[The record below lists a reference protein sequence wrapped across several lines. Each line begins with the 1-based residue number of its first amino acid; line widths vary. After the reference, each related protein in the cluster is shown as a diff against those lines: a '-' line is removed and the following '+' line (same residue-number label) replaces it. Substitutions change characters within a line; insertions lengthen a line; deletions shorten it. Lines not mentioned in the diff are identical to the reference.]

1 MTLETAGG
9 GFRGSRQ
16 TGNALKGK
24 LLLRYNQR
32 DDKGTDDGRSKAVDG
47 PLTKRTMIATGP
59 VQRMFRPFFHSLP
72 IRGKL
77 TLLILVITT
86 AALLLFAGLSAV
98 NQIRLLRQ
106 SMIGN
111 LTVLAESVAHL
122 SAAALAS
129 RDPRQAEATLTAL
142 ESDPGIE
149 MAVIYAGSGDPF
161 ARYINPEYAATAV
174 ISGQPPGKGHD
185 FLFSGGS
192 LKLQLFHPIVAAGR
206 QVGTISILANT
217 RRETAQIRGSALML
231 VASLLLTLLVT
242 QLISSSLQQLM
253 TKPIYSLARMARRI
267 SEEGDYS
274 IRASRKYS
282 DEIGDLID
290 DFNNMVE
297 AIELRE
303 NELKEHRKNLEILV
317 QERTEELRM
326 KRDEAL
332 AAARAKSEFLANM
345 SHEIRTPMN
354 GVIGVLSLLRDA
366 PLAEEHR
373 RLLDSATRSAD
384 SLLLII
390 NDILDFS
397 KIDAGRIDFES
408 IPFDLRELMEE
419 TSELF
424 IDAVNLKNIDLIC
437 FVPVEI
443 NCRIKGDPTRLRQVL
458 TNLVSNAVKFTE
470 RGEVILRVEQAERE
484 GNRQTLRFSVQDTGI
499 GIADT
504 VIDRLFEKFTQADGS
519 TTRKYGGTGLGL
531 SVCKQLVEMQG
542 GRIGVESTVGEGS
555 TFWFTLAFEV
565 VEESSPLIPCSRLEN
580 KRFLIVDDNAT
591 NRMIIEH
598 YLHVCTVQ
606 IYSCSDAA
614 TAMTVLEN
622 LHGQGLAVDAVLL
635 DYHMP
640 EVDGLMLAGRIRD
653 RFEGEAPEMIMLS
666 SGGVPRE
673 QAAGAGI
680 RSILYKPIRQ
690 FQLYDALASIVAGRR
705 YTLKRS
711 EDKERRDIRLHGKV
725 LLVDDEPINQKVAE
739 AILQKFGLQT
749 ELANNGWEAVQ
760 MVQAGDYSLVLMDIQ
775 MPEMSGYEA
784 TEIIRKREE
793 QEGRKRVV
801 IIAMTAN
808 AMETTRR
815 KCLAIG
821 MDDFITKP
829 IKPDV
834 LAERL
839 HPWLGVSVEA
849 GAEEAAALKASRPSN
864 WNRAK
869 ALQFVGG
876 DGELLHD
883 MMGLFLQRNTQLL
896 LRVQEAVGARNAG
909 AICEAAHAYK
919 GAVNHFAA
927 VGVREIAQTLE
938 RAGRNNQLDDVDDLW
953 ELLLTEAANLQTELQ
968 QAYDLEEEQAG
979 RR

>member
-1 MTLETAGG
+1 
-9 GFRGSRQ
+9 
-16 TGNALKGK
+16 
-24 LLLRYNQR
+24 
-32 DDKGTDDGRSKAVDG
+32 
-47 PLTKRTMIATGP
+47 
-59 VQRMFRPFFHSLP
+59 MFRPFFHSLP
-72 IRGKL
+72 IKGKL
-77 TLLILVITT
+77 SLLILLITT
-86 AALLLFAGLSAV
+86 TALLLFAGLSAV

-106 SMIGN
+106 SMIDN
-111 LTVLAESVAHL
+111 LIVLAESVAHF
-122 SAAALAS
+122 SAVALEAGDRS
-129 RDPRQAEATLTAL
+129 QAEKILAVLKM
-142 ESDPGIE
+142 DPDIE
-149 MAVIYAGSGDPF
+149 VAAVYGEDGRSQPF
-161 ARYINPEYAATAV
+161 ASFVNPEYRATAV
-174 ISGQPPGKGHD
+174 IPQTPPEGRQD
-185 FLFSGGS
+185 FTFSDGS
-192 LKLQLFHPIVAAGR
+192 LKLQIVHPVSAAGR
-206 QVGTISILANT
+206 QSGTLYLLANS
-217 RRETAQIRGSALML
+217 RREMTEIRGSALML
-231 VASLLLTLLVT
+231 VVSLVLVLLIT
-242 QLISSSLQQLM
+242 QLVSSSLQQLM
-253 TKPIYSLARMARRI
+253 TKPIYSLARMARKITR
-267 SEEGDYS
+267 EGDFS
-274 IRASRKYS
+274 IRVARKYN
-282 DEIGDLID
+282 DEIGELID

-297 AIELRE
+297 AVELRE
-303 NELKEHRKNLEILV
+303 TELVEHRNNLEQLV
-317 QERTEELRM
+317 WERTDELRS

-366 PLAEEHR
+366 PLAEEYR

-424 IDAVNLKNIDLIC
+424 IDAVNLKNIDLVC
-437 FVPVEI
+437 FVPLEI

-470 RGEVILRVEQAERE
+470 RGEVVLKVEQAGRE
-484 GNRQTLRFSVQDTGI
+484 GNRQNLRFSVTDTGI
-499 GIADT
+499 GIAAG

-542 GRIGVESTVGEGS
+542 GAIGVTSALGEGS
-555 TFWFTLAFEV
+555 TFWFSLDFEV
-565 VEESSPLIPCSRLEN
+565 VEESSPLIPCSKLEN

-591 NRMIIEH
+591 NRMIVEH

-606 IYSCSDAA
+606 IYSCGDAA

-622 LHGQGLAVDAVLL
+622 LHGQGLHVDAVLL

-640 EVDGLMLAGRIRD
+640 EVDGLMLASRIRE
-653 RFEGEAPEMIMLS
+653 RFEDEAPEMIMLS
-666 SGGVPRE
+666 SGGVPRDR
-673 QAAGAGI
+673 AAELGI
-680 RSILYKPIRQ
+680 RSVLFKPIRQ
-690 FQLYDALASIVAGRR
+690 FQLYEALASIVAGRR
-705 YTLKRS
+705 YSLKRT
-711 EDKERRDIRLHGKV
+711 EDKEKREIRLHGRV

-749 ELANNGWEAVQ
+749 DLANNGWEAVQ
-760 MVQAGDYSLVLMDIQ
+760 MVQAGDYSLILMDIQ

-808 AMETTRR
+808 AMEATRR

-839 HPWLGVSVEA
+839 HPWLGVPFAADADSA
-849 GAEEAAALKASRPSN
+849 GGQASARPAS
-864 WNRAK
+864 WNRGK
-869 ALQFVGG
+869 ALEFVGG
-876 DGELLHD
+876 DSELLHD

-896 LRVQEAVGARNAG
+896 LRVQEAIGARSADSL
-909 AICEAAHAYK
+909 CEAAHAYK

-938 RAGRNNQLDDVDDLW
+938 RAGRNNQLDDVDALW
-953 ELLLTEAANLQTELQ
+953 ELLLTEAAHLQSDLQ
-968 QAYDLEEEQAG
+968 QAYDEEESRVGKGRPEPAG
-979 RR
+979 LSGSGPAPPERRG

>member
-1 MTLETAGG
+1 
-9 GFRGSRQ
+9 
-16 TGNALKGK
+16 
-24 LLLRYNQR
+24 
-32 DDKGTDDGRSKAVDG
+32 
-47 PLTKRTMIATGP
+47 
-59 VQRMFRPFFHSLP
+59 MFRPFFHRLP
-72 IRGKL
+72 IKGKL
-77 TLLILVITT
+77 SLLILLITT
-86 AALLLFAGLSAV
+86 TALLLFAGLSAV

-106 SMIGN
+106 SMIDK
-111 LTVLAESVAHL
+111 LTILAESAAYF
-122 SAAALAS
+122 SAVALAAE
-129 RDPRQAEATLTAL
+129 DQAQAEEILDHLKIDPDIEVAAVYADAL
-142 ESDPGIE
+142 HGK
-149 MAVIYAGSGDPF
+149 PF
-161 ARYINPEYAATAV
+161 ASFVNPQYAATAV
-174 ISGQPPGKGHD
+174 IPETPPGDGQD
-185 FLFSGGS
+185 FIFSDGS
-192 LKLQLFHPIVAAGR
+192 LKLQIVRPLTAAGR
-206 QVGTISILANT
+206 QTGTLYLLANS
-217 RRETAQIRGSALML
+217 RREMVEIRGSALML
-231 VASLLLTLLVT
+231 VASLILVLLVT

-253 TKPIYSLARMARRI
+253 TKPIYSLARMAKKITR
-267 SEEGDYS
+267 EGDYS
-274 IRASRKYS
+274 IRVGRKYN

-297 AIELRE
+297 AVELRE
-303 NELKEHRKNLEILV
+303 AELKEHRKNLELLV
-317 QERTEELRM
+317 RERTEELRM

-366 PLAEEHR
+366 PLAEEYR

-424 IDAVNLKNIDLIC
+424 IDAVNLKNIDLVC

-443 NCRIKGDPTRLRQVL
+443 NCRIKGDPTRLRQIL

-470 RGEVILRVEQAERE
+470 SGEVVLRVEQYGRE
-484 GNRQTLRFSVQDTGI
+484 GNRQTLRFSVEDTGI
-499 GIADT
+499 GIAAG

-542 GRIGVESTVGEGS
+542 GQIGVKSAIGEGS
-555 TFWFTLAFEV
+555 TFWFTLDFEV
-565 VEESSPLIPCSRLEN
+565 VEESSPLIPCAKLEN
-580 KRFLIVDDNAT
+580 KRFLIVDDNGT

-622 LHGQGLAVDAVLL
+622 LHGQGLHVDAVLL

-640 EVDGLMLAGRIRD
+640 DVDGLMLAGRIRD
-653 RFEGEAPEMIMLS
+653 RFEDEAPEMIILS
-666 SGGVPRE
+666 SGGIPRDK
-673 QAAGAGI
+673 AAEIGI
-680 RSILYKPIRQ
+680 RSVLFKPIRQ
-690 FQLYDALASIVAGRR
+690 FQLYEALASIVAGRR
-705 YTLKRS
+705 YSLKRI
-711 EDKERRDIRLHGKV
+711 EDKEKREIRLHGRV

-749 ELANNGWEAVQ
+749 DLANNGWEAVQ

-793 QEGRKRVV
+793 QEGRKRVA

-839 HPWLGVSVEA
+839 HPWLGVPVEA
-849 GAEEAAALKASRPSN
+849 GTDGAAELEVTRPSS

-869 ALQFVGG
+869 ALEFVGG
-876 DGELLHD
+876 DSELLHD

-896 LRVQEAVGARNAG
+896 LRVQEAIGARSAG
-909 AICEAAHAYK
+909 NLCEAAHAYK

-938 RAGRNNQLDDVDDLW
+938 RAGRNNQLDDIDDLW
-953 ELLLTEAANLQTELQ
+953 ELLLTEAAHLQSDLQ
-968 QAYDLEEEQAG
+968 QAYDLEEAQAG
-979 RR
+979 RG